1 MIEFNS
7 CEAAI
12 KSALENRYFSI
23 AHLYKEEKSMAMH
36 IHDSYEIYYSIT
48 GGKQILIGNKF
59 YDIKPGDLF
68 VINQFESHYISKLD
82 KIVHERIVLSIDPDF
97 LISSSTSK
105 TDLNYC
111 FSSRNKNFSHRIS
124 LNKEQQGRFNYFI
137 NKILASEGFGN
148 DIIEYATFLELM
160 TFINKIYISN
170 EKPLS
175 EEYSYKYNQQVD
187 EIIEY
192 INANIT
198 EPITIEH
205 LASNFYLSTSY
216 ICRIFKSATGT
227 TINKY
232 ISGRR
237 ISIAKSMLANGE
249 NVNDV
254 CEKCGFNDY
263 SNFLKTFKKAVGFS
277 PKKYSTF
284 STS

>member
-1 MIEFNS
+1 MKEFNS

-12 KSALENRYFSI
+12 KNAIDNKYFSI
-23 AHLYKEEKSMAMH
+23 AHLYKEEKSMTMH

-48 GGKQILIGNKF
+48 GGKQFLIDNKV
-59 YDIKPGDLF
+59 YDINPGDLF
-68 VINQFESHYISKLD
+68 VINQFETHYISKLD
-82 KIVHERIVLSIDPDF
+82 KIAHERIVLSIDPEF
-97 LISSSTSK
+97 LLSTSSK
-105 TDLNYC
+105 ITDLNYC
-111 FSSRNKNFSHRIS
+111 FSNRYKDFSHKVS
-124 LNKEQQGRFNYFI
+124 LNKEQQGRFIYFI
-137 NKILASEGFGN
+137 NKILASDGFGN

-170 EKPLS
+170 ECPIL
-175 EEYSYKYNQQVD
+175 EEHSYKYNQQVD

-198 EPITIEH
+198 EPITIEL
-205 LASNFYLSTSY
+205 LANNFYLSSSY
-216 ICRIFKSATGT
+216 ICRIFKAATGT

-232 ISGRR
+232 ISARR
-237 ISIAKSMLANGE
+237 IAIAKSMLASGE
-249 NVNDV
+249 NVNEV

>member
-1 MIEFNS
+1 MNEFNS

-12 KSALENRYFSI
+12 KSALENKYFSI

-48 GGKQILIGNKF
+48 GGKQFLIGNKF

-82 KIVHERIVLSIDPDF
+82 KIVHERIVLSIDPEF
-97 LISSSTSK
+97 LKSSSSKK

-111 FSSRNKNFSHRIS
+111 FSNRNKDFNHRIS
-124 LNKEQQGRFNYFI
+124 LNKEQQGRFIYFI
-137 NKILASEGFGN
+137 NKIIASEGFGS
-148 DIIEYATFLELM
+148 DIIEYSTFLELM
-160 TFINKIYISN
+160 IFLNKVYISN
-170 EKPLS
+170 ERSIS

-192 INANIT
+192 INTNIT

-205 LASNFYLSTSY
+205 LASNFYLSSSY
-216 ICRIFKSATGT
+216 ICRIFKAATGT

-237 ISIAKSMLANGE
+237 ISIAKAMLANGE
-249 NVNDV
+249 TVNDV

>member
-1 MIEFNS
+1 MNEFNS

-12 KSALENRYFSI
+12 KSALENKYFSI

-48 GGKQILIGNKF
+48 GGKQFLIGNKF

-82 KIVHERIVLSIDPDF
+82 KIVHERIVLSIDPEF
-97 LISSSTSK
+97 LKSSSSKK

-111 FSSRNKNFSHRIS
+111 FSNRNKDFNHRIS
-124 LNKEQQGRFNYFI
+124 LNKEQQGRFIYFI
-137 NKILASEGFGN
+137 NKIIASEGFGS
-148 DIIEYATFLELM
+148 DIIEYSTFLELM
-160 TFINKIYISN
+160 IFLNKVYISN
-170 EKPLS
+170 ERSIS

-192 INANIT
+192 INTNIT

-205 LASNFYLSTSY
+205 LASNFYLSPSY
-216 ICRIFKSATGT
+216 ICRIFKAATGT

-237 ISIAKSMLANGE
+237 ISIAKAMLANGE
-249 NVNDV
+249 TVNDV

-284 STS
+284 TTS